1 MERRRGSCQV
11 REIFTKDDGEKATE
25 PGKIAQ
31 KLLDTIV
38 KTILKA
44 KSFDTLDPSTGYHEI
59 MNVSD
64 YHILYNYFKTRLD
77 IAAFENENLESI
89 VGILYER
96 GFDLILDDKGVT
108 NGRIKI
114 LDRTM
119 LHDVIGYHRDSF
131 HEENSAFDCGCLL
144 VKMLISYNADVNA
157 QDKYGSTPFHEAAAN
172 HCEQTMKMLLNTGRI
187 DVKQTDFEG
196 ESSLFYLVENIV
208 DNRTTE
214 ELRKSDL
221 VVKRLDSC
229 LRLLLEYGLDFK
241 RLGKNQDSA
250 FHRMLQN
257 FYVSLPLV
265 INFVEMCSPDILLK
279 NKFGL
284 TPLHICVKS
293 GSKHFDRERTDIL
306 RYLCILSSKEALNSQ
321 DVAGK
326 TPLIH
331 SLVNENK
338 TFCRVLY
345 SNGASIEC
353 ADKHGLSPLH
363 YACMC
368 SNASLVDVLLDCGVD
383 IDSKDYVGDKPIVYA
398 AAHGN
403 FDLVKMLFP
412 FYSKSKELHNRLLT
426 VADFNGH
433 RECHENLKMM
443 KEWDIVELT
452 TKHKKKVRKVEVEL
466 REVDAWLREKRD
478 YLRKHRRMYFI
489 SPMEKFYILHS
500 LREYENQELC
510 NAITELLK
518 RVSER
523 MSKDQPEFKFKP
535 ILAGSMAEETKLGKI
550 NSLEFHCEMHEL
562 SKTLDLTKFYPVNDE
577 NATGYVQLQVEN
589 HQRLKETPKL
599 EELLQ
604 QNQSNKTHFLSS
616 FNLIREFLRAVT
628 DSLCGERMW
637 RDLHLS
643 WDYSTAEQPEHT
655 SDIHLFW
662 VGKNYKYKRITV
674 HLVPVIFTKDSR
686 KLPSHVEKLLNALD
700 ETPVDR
706 NAELTR
712 LTAQNVKCFD
722 VDQPDILWKV
732 NYTSL
737 EQMIFRLLPENVI
750 EGYKLSK
757 LVRSEH
763 VCPRIFTLS
772 YFPKLSMKATE
783 YLSTELLKTCLFYE
797 LSSRLEI
804 GGIDFLRQTDSVGW
818 ALNIL
823 NRVGTFL
830 ERTSAIPSFFDETI
844 NLKDERAAEV
854 ILAVCTI
861 GKSWLQHQWE
871 DLYGGRKP
879 PVDKR
884 FILTDVSSPEL

>member
-1 MERRRGSCQV
+1 MISLRRGSCQI
-11 REIFTKDDGEKATE
+11 REIFTKEDGEKATE

-38 KTILKA
+38 KSILKA
-44 KSFDTLDPSTGYHEI
+44 KSFDAADPSTGYHEL

-96 GFDLILDDKGVT
+96 GKDLILDANGVT

-119 LHDVIGYHRDSF
+119 LHDVIGYHRDRF
-131 HEENSAFDCGCLL
+131 HEENSPFDCGCLL

-157 QDKYGSTPFHEAAAN
+157 RDKYGSTPFHEAAAN

-187 DVKQTDFEG
+187 DPKQTDSED
-196 ESSLFYLVENIV
+196 ESALFYLVENIV

-229 LRLLLEYGLDFK
+229 LRLLLEHGLDFK

-250 FHRMLQN
+250 FHRILQN

-265 INFVEMCSPDILLK
+265 INFVEMCSPDVLLK
-279 NKFGL
+279 NKFGF
-284 TPLHICVKS
+284 TPLHVCVKS

-321 DVAGK
+321 DIATK
-326 TPLIH
+326 TPLVH
-331 SLVNENK
+331 ALVNENK
-338 TFCRVLY
+338 TFCRVLF

-353 ADKHGLSPLH
+353 PDKHGLSPLH

-368 SNASLVDVLLDCGVD
+368 SNSSLVDVLLDCGVD
-383 IDSKDYVGDKPIVYA
+383 INSKDYVGDKPIVYA
-398 AAHGN
+398 AAHGK
-403 FDLVKMLFP
+403 FDLVKMLYP
-412 FYSKSKELHNRLLT
+412 FYKKSKELHNRLLT

-443 KEWDIVELT
+443 KEWDIIELNAKQT
-452 TKHKKKVRKVEVEL
+452 KKVRRVEVEL

-489 SPMEKFYILHS
+489 SPVEKFYILHS
-500 LREYENQELC
+500 LREYENQEMC

-523 MSKDQPEFKFKP
+523 ISKDHSIFKFKP
-535 ILAGSMAEETKLGKI
+535 VLAGSMAEETKLGKI

-562 SKTLDLTKFYPVNDE
+562 SKTLDLTKVYQVNDD
-577 NATGYVQLQVEN
+577 NATGFVQLRVSDCQS
-589 HQRLKETPKL
+589 LKQTPKI
-599 EELLQ
+599 EKLLQ
-604 QNQSNKTHFLSS
+604 SQGNQTTYLSS
-616 FNLIREFLRAVT
+616 FNIIREFLRAVT
-628 DSLCGERMW
+628 DSLCNERMW

-643 WDYSTAEQPEHT
+643 WDYSRAEQQEHT

-662 VGKNYKYKRITV
+662 VGKNYKYKHITV
-674 HLVPVIFTKDSR
+674 HLVPVVFTKECER
-686 KLPSHVEKLLNALD
+686 LPSHVEKLLSTLD
-700 ETPVDR
+700 EVAKKTTEMAR
-706 NAELTR
+706 F
-712 LTAQNVKCFD
+712 TAQNVKCFD
-722 VDQPDILWKV
+722 VDQPDLLWKV
-732 NYTSL
+732 NYTPL
-737 EQMIFRLLPENVI
+737 EQIIFRLLPENI
-750 EGYKLSK
+750 LEGYKLSK

-763 VCPRIFTLS
+763 ICPHIFTLS

-804 GGIDFLRQTDSVGW
+804 GGMEYLRQTDSVGW

-823 NRVGTFL
+823 NRVETFL
-830 ERTSAIPSFFDETI
+830 ERTSAVPSFFDETI
-844 NLKDERAAEV
+844 NLKDERVAEV
-854 ILAVCTI
+854 ILAISKI

-879 PVDKR
+879 PVEKR
-884 FILTDVSSPEL
+884 FTLTDVSSPEL